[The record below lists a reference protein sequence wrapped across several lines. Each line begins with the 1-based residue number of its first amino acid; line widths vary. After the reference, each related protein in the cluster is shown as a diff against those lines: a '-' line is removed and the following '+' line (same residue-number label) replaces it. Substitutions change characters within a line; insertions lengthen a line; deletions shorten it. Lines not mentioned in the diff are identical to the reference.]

1 VKTVIATTSIALFV
15 GMVGASLPPSPEKDS
30 GTPEALKAEIE
41 ALRPSRHVWREIG
54 WNSCLL
60 EGLKEARARKKPVML
75 WAFINGNPD
84 SGRC

>member
-1 VKTVIATTSIALFV
+1 MIAGASLALFA
-15 GMVGASLPPSPEKDS
+15 GMVGASLPPGPARDN

-41 ALRPSRHVWREIG
+41 ALRPSRHVWREIR
-54 WNSCLL
+54 WITCLL
-60 EGLKEARARKKPVML
+60 EGLKVARERKKPVML